1 MKNNHFIFYGI
12 VILLLLITSL
22 ASLAIGSADIPIT
35 DLIKGLMGTGD
46 QTIQTIVRD
55 LRLPRLIIGLVTGAT
70 LGMMGAALQG
80 LLRNPMADPG
90 ILGVSAS
97 ASLGAVIAIYYGI
110 AASITL
116 AVPLLAISGAMI
128 TTIILYMLSR
138 RDSSMLTLIL
148 VGIGLGSLA
157 AAIMSLFINFA
168 PTAASLRD
176 IVMWLL
182 GSLEN
187 RTTTD
192 LILVMPFILV
202 GWLLII
208 GTGRG
213 LNALALGEDAA
224 ISLGVPLNRIRWQIV
239 FGSALAVGA
248 TVSVTGAI
256 GFVGL
261 IVPHVVRIIIGNTP
275 GNLILPS
282 AALGALFLT
291 SADLLTRIDV
301 GNGQLRLGVVMSI
314 IGAPLFLAIIYR
326 TRGAMR

>member
-1 MKNNHFIFYGI
+1 
-12 VILLLLITSL
+12 
-22 ASLAIGSADIPIT
+22 
-35 DLIKGLMGTGD
+35 
-46 QTIQTIVRD
+46 
-55 LRLPRLIIGLVTGAT
+55 
-70 LGMMGAALQG
+70 
-80 LLRNPMADPG
+80 
-90 ILGVSAS
+90 
-97 ASLGAVIAIYYGI
+97 
-110 AASITL
+110 
-116 AVPLLAISGAMI
+116 
-128 TTIILYMLSR
+128 
-138 RDSSMLTLIL
+138 MLTLIL